1 MGVHTNDKG
10 KPAYAGPVV
19 PVPCI
24 NPGTED
30 QVMDNPNIDIF
41 FLEND
46 LHKGMKIKSH
56 FMKNE
61 NQKVKFLPRKVAD
74 SIPFASNKLPQ
85 IYNEFSIKPDS
96 AEAEIIKQ
104 TLNYCENKDI
114 QGVDNKCVT
123 SLESM
128 VDFGIT
134 SLGKKLKAI
143 STEIKTKKSSPPQK
157 YTVERATKL
166 SSNKSIVCHKKN
178 YAYAVFFCHKSVTTR
193 VYAVSLMGVD
203 GTKVKAVA
211 VCYTDTANWSPKQLA
226 FLARKVKPGSMPV
239 CHFLSENHVVWV
251 PY

>member
-10 KPAYAGPVV
+10 KPAYAGPI